1 MPTQDQLLL
10 KQTPATFRGVLG
22 AKVSGLLAMAPHL
35 HAAPISAVALFSS
48 VSSIVAPLGQP
59 NYAAANAMLNAWANA
74 QSAQACSQQSPALP
88 FHIMQPRMLQPTIRL
103 LLITLCCRNF
113 TRRHWSSSVIATHP
127 SIYLTTLCRC

>member
-1 MPTQDQLLL
+1 MPVQDQLLL

-35 HAAPISAVALFSS
+35 HAAAMPHTLLFSS

-74 QSAQACSQQSPALP
+74 QSAQVRSL
-88 FHIMQPRMLQPTIRL
+88 HL
-103 LLITLCCRNF
+103 LLDSF
-113 TRRHWSSSVIATHP
+113 AAQDSSTKLREIQN
-127 SIYLTTLCRC
+127 I